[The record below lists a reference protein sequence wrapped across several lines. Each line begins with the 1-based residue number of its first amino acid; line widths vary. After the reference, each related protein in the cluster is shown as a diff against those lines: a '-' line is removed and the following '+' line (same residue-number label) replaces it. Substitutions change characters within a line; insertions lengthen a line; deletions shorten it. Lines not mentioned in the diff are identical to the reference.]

1 MLCLSPRFAQMARM
15 LTTNGLL
22 TLWVVAALAAAHL
35 ALTGPTFKRGWWLL
49 SALAC
54 GLGAA
59 READALATGC
69 PVPLVLQAARTTAH
83 STPVSASAHRRL
95 RRIGKA
101 TGRRYSA
108 GAVAAWSPY
117 LAS

>member
-1 MLCLSPRFAQMARM
+1 
-15 LTTNGLL
+15 
-22 TLWVVAALAAAHL
+22 VVGGGPDGPAIGALA
-35 ALTGPTFKRGWWLL
+35 R
-49 SALAC
+49 

-69 PVPLVLQAARTTAH
+69 PVPLVLQAVRTTAH
-83 STPVSASAHRRL
+83 SAPVSASAHRR

-108 GAVAAWSPY
+108 GVAAAWSPY